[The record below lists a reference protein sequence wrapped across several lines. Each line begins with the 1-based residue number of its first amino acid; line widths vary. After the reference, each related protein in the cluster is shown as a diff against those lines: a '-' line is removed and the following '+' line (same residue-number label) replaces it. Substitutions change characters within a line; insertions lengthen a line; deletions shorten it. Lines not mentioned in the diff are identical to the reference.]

1 MFLSFSHSAVTKKK
15 QTNKKE
21 EEGGK
26 RVLEGRER
34 ELAMLV
40 SKVQRQNSKENSV
53 LFVPVLA
60 ASFSSHAQNVDWGG
74 ERVPRVLAVEH
85 PRL

>member
-1 MFLSFSHSAVTKKK
+1 MFLSFSHSAVKKK
-15 QTNKKE
+15 KKKKRGE
-21 EEGGK
+21 KGFWKGEGTGNVGQQSAK
-26 RVLEGRER
+26 AKL
-34 ELAMLV
+34 
-40 SKVQRQNSKENSV
+40 KENSV

>member
-1 MFLSFSHSAVTKKK
+1 MLVFKFLAFCCYKK
-15 QTNKKE
+15 NKKE

-26 RVLEGRER
+26 RGSGRKGEGTGNVGQQSAKAK
-34 ELAMLV
+34 L
-40 SKVQRQNSKENSV
+40 KENSV

>member
-1 MFLSFSHSAVTKKK
+1 MLVFKFLAFCCYKKK
-15 QTNKKE
+15 TNKQKRRGGE
-21 EEGGK
+21 KGSGRKGEGTGNVGQQSAK
-26 RVLEGRER
+26 AKL
-34 ELAMLV
+34 
-40 SKVQRQNSKENSV
+40 KENSV